1 MTPAQLKKYGVCEHN
16 QINYKTLDS
25 LAKQQQKFIVGQMK
39 KIEQLEDE
47 KNAIREIWSVKY
59 KTLNE
64 SHARWTEAYKNLEV
78 DWEDCL
84 KKTKTLLKRIN
95 NLLKATTK

>member
-47 KNAIREIWSVKY
+47 KKTQSGKYGIR
-59 KTLNE
+59 N
-64 SHARWTEAYKNLEV
+64 
-78 DWEDCL
+78 
-84 KKTKTLLKRIN
+84 TLL
-95 NLLKATTK
+95 

>member
-1 MTPAQLKKYGVCEHN
+1 MVCEHN

-47 KNAIREIWSVKY
+47 KRNQGNMEYEIHCFK
-59 KTLNE
+59 
-64 SHARWTEAYKNLEV
+64 
-78 DWEDCL
+78 
-84 KKTKTLLKRIN
+84 
-95 NLLKATTK
+95 